1 MSETAISLVTENKAK
16 WQYLNEGSHNI
27 AVLFVL
33 SDRNI
38 DEKHLKG
45 LEIIENKVFRITKYF
60 RVNPIFKSAKEQLE
74 YDNMFSKY
82 GIFNIAYI

>member
-1 MSETAISLVTENKAK
+1 MEKKAK

-33 SDRNI
+33 SDPNI
-38 DEKHLKG
+38 DEKYSKG

-74 YDNMFSKY
+74 YNNMFSKY
-82 GIFNIAYI
+82 GMY